1 LAGEEERT
9 MNGVAAV
16 TVLALLEYMILGA
29 MVGRARAVYKVEAP
43 ATTGDPTFERYFR
56 VHQNSLEALIVF
68 IPALWIF
75 AQFLNVPVAI
85 ALGLIFIAGRILYAA
100 GYVRA
105 PEKRGPGAGITFL
118 VNGALVIGSLV
129 GIGIHWF

>member
-1 LAGEEERT
+1 VGEEERT

-16 TVLALLEYMILGA
+16 TALALLEYMILGA
-29 MVGRARAVYKVEAP
+29 MVGRARVMYKVEAP

-85 ALGLIFIAGRILYAA
+85 ALGLIFIGGRIIYAA

-129 GIGIHWF
+129 GVGIHWF